1 MKHSRLVVVTS
12 AVVASFI
19 TLGAA
24 PAPPESQDP
33 QWLPEVADSADL
45 STEVVASGRALDP
58 HGRPLAVGS
67 QVELYAWPATEVL
80 AAVKIGESI
89 TLTPVGKAQTR
100 ANGTFELRLDDGV
113 DLGRFANS
121 IGTVDL
127 EVQAWGPDSLSITH
141 FSRALPGS
149 RALDGALPAQAR
161 ANGARS
167 LALEE
172 SPSHGLEM
180 RGRHQPEAASAH
192 ANPQV
197 GPINKSIYCWDT
209 KIATYPTRQT
219 QVGTTYVTV
228 PSADATFTY
237 TNGASNTL
245 GVAVSATGASG
256 SFSQSGTSTVSSS
269 GVAGWGARTGNV
281 SYSTFFTYEKWQ
293 RSCEDVFISPTP
305 WIVNVTVK
313 ASRFDGGTTTGSP
326 AIPTANYCVTLGRNS
341 HFMVSSTKAAT
352 NSTGVSLSSVI
363 GINVSSQAGY
373 STAVSAD
380 YWNRSVSTD
389 RRLCGVSGTPGS
401 GSPGRLVLK

>member
-1 MKHSRLVVVTS
+1 MKYSRLVAITS
-12 AVVASFI
+12 AVAASFM

-24 PAPPESQDP
+24 PAPPESQAP
-33 QWLPEVADSADL
+33 QWLPEIADSADL

-58 HGRPLAVGS
+58 QGRPLAAGS

-100 ANGTFELRLDDGV
+100 ANGSFELRLDDGV

-121 IGTVDL
+121 IGTIDL
-127 EVQAWGPDSLSITH
+127 EVQAWGPDSLSVVH
-141 FSRALPGS
+141 FSRALPGAS
-149 RALDGALPAQAR
+149 ALNGALPDQAQ

-172 SPSHGLEM
+172 SPSRGLEM

-192 ANPQV
+192 ANPQA
-197 GPINKSIYCWDT
+197 GPLNKSIYCWDT
-209 KIATYPTRQT
+209 KLATYPARQT

-228 PSADATFTY
+228 PSANATFSY
-237 TNGASNTL
+237 TAGASNTL
-245 GVAVSATGASG
+245 GVAVSATGAAG
-256 SFSQSGTSTVSSS
+256 SFKASGTSTLSSS
-269 GVAGWGARTGNV
+269 GVPEWGARTGNV

-293 RSCEDVFISPTP
+293 RSCQDVYIQPDP

-313 ASRFDGGTTTGSP
+313 ATRFDGGTAVGSP
-326 AIPTANYCVTLGRNS
+326 ALPTANYCVPLARNS
-341 HFMVSSTKAAT
+341 SYTITSTKAST
-352 NSTGVSLSSVI
+352 NSTGVSLSSAI

-373 STAVSAD
+373 STVVKAKYTNTSL
-380 YWNRSVSTD
+380 SID
-389 RRLCGVSGTPGS
+389 RRLCGVSGYPGNS
-401 GSPGRLVLK
+401 SPGRLVLK